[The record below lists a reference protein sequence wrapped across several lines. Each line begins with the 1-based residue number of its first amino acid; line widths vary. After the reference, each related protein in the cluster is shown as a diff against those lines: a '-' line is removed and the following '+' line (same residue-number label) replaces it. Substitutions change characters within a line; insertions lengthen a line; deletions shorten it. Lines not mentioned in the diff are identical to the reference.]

1 MKPSNELEDLKAA
14 LDSHSIVAFTDAAGR
29 ITYVNDKFCEISKY
43 SREELIGQDHRII
56 NSRHHP
62 KEFFK
67 NLWTTIGHGQV
78 WKGDICNRAK
88 DGSYY
93 WVATTIFPFLNKDG
107 KPVQYI
113 AIRTDITDNKRAEAK
128 LAELARTLAEK
139 NKELE
144 TIVYIASHDLRS
156 PLVNIQGF
164 TQELKRS
171 CAQLRDLL
179 EHEVA
184 TEAQRRELNT
194 VLDRDIPEAMEF
206 IQAGVAKIDL
216 LLAGFLRFSR
226 LGRAVLKVTALDMN
240 AMLANITRTVEFQVK
255 QAGATVQIA
264 PLPRCL
270 GDAGQINQVFSNLID
285 NALKYRS
292 PKRLAVLEISG
303 RTENG
308 RAIYAV
314 KDNGIGIVLE
324 HQDRIFEI
332 FHRLNPSVTEGDGLG
347 LAIVQKILE
356 RQDGRVWVESAP
368 DVGSIFFV
376 SLPHE

>member
-1 MKPSNELEDLKAA
+1 
-14 LDSHSIVAFTDAAGR
+14 
-29 ITYVNDKFCEISKY
+29 
-43 SREELIGQDHRII
+43 
-56 NSRHHP
+56 
-62 KEFFK
+62 
-67 NLWTTIGHGQV
+67 
-78 WKGDICNRAK
+78 
-88 DGSYY
+88 
-93 WVATTIFPFLNKDG
+93 
-107 KPVQYI
+107 
-113 AIRTDITDNKRAEAK
+113 
-128 LAELARTLAEK
+128 
-139 NKELE
+139 
-144 TIVYIASHDLRS
+144 
-156 PLVNIQGF
+156 
-164 TQELKRS
+164 
-171 CAQLRDLL
+171 
-179 EHEVA
+179 
-184 TEAQRRELNT
+184 
-194 VLDRDIPEAMEF
+194 
-206 IQAGVAKIDL
+206 
-216 LLAGFLRFSR
+216 
-226 LGRAVLKVTALDMN
+226 MN